1 MTAKS
6 EITSTF
12 NEQEDSNHEIH
23 EDDSSSS
30 GDESSLS
37 SSASS
42 SSSVDQYGLLSLA
55 CEHDRVDIIQTLL
68 EKHPHL
74 LHSYDNVPPLHLAIA
89 SGSARA
95 ATCLLR
101 AGADPS
107 RRCEDTLNCP
117 AKFVQRSAYEIAFG
131 KRAVN
136 LTPGQR
142 EGIRHAFEAEA
153 LRAIGCDDAARL
165 FLLLC
170 SGMDREESCV
180 GEMSLLEW
188 CDSLGGVKCKRLLL
202 MEEGEFKNLEHDGIG
217 EWVESCCDDKDDD
230 GDLLGSDSKSDIMAN
245 SQNEAPLLSTSNDK
259 TRKQQRRQVTTMSMR
274 QKLEESE
281 ALCVSL
287 SGSLD
292 NLATQVSMANQFLLA
307 GGNAFLEYVRKLK
320 ATRAQMEVEYEHYR
334 TQWMQNDEELKYL
347 QRCFSNLELSSDS
360 NRVATANEIEDDQ
373 DEGTTAALYAAS
385 QSKVRK
391 LRACVADMAEENSRC
406 LCEIQRMG
414 RSGTVLFAQKLHE
427 EVDEIKFA
435 LAEAKTNE
443 AASRN
448 KLQRF
453 RALVDDFQRRH
464 RRTPS
469 SSTETRD
476 RELQSNESSHNA
488 DPPSIEIS
496 KGRSTAIVAHQ
507 MSSRFKFGTYDFFRD
522 LLLRIFGLGRL
533 TFRKVNP
540 LNDFVLGNNKEQ
552 HIII

>member
-1 MTAKS
+1 MNATS
-6 EITSTF
+6 EISSTF
-12 NEQEDSNHEIH
+12 NEQEDSNNELHD
-23 EDDSSSS
+23 DDSSSS

-37 SSASS
+37 SSSS

-74 LHSYDNVPPLHLAIA
+74 LHSYDNVPPLHLAVA
-89 SGSARA
+89 SGSVRA

-107 RRCEDTLNCP
+107 RRCEATLNCP

-142 EGIRHAFEAEA
+142 EGVRHAFDAEA

-165 FLLLC
+165 FMLLC
-170 SGMDREESCV
+170 SGMDREESRV

-202 MEEGEFKNLEHDGIG
+202 MKEDEFKNLEHVGIG

-230 GDLLGSDSKSDIMAN
+230 GDLLGSDSKADSMTN
-245 SQNEAPLLSTSNDK
+245 SQNETPLLSTSNDQA
-259 TRKQQRRQVTTMSMR
+259 RKQERRQVTTMSMR

-334 TQWMQNDEELKYL
+334 TQWMQSDEELKYL
-347 QRCFSNLELSSDS
+347 QRCFSNLKLSSDS
-360 NRVATANEIEDDQ
+360 NRVPATNEIEDDQ

-385 QSKVRK
+385 QAKVRK

-414 RSGTVLFAQKLHE
+414 RSGTVLFAQKLQE

-448 KLQRF
+448 ELQRF
-453 RALVDDFQRRH
+453 RALVDGFQKRH

-469 SSTETRD
+469 SSTKTRE
-476 RELQSNESSHNA
+476 RELQSDESGHNA
-488 DPPSIEIS
+488 DPPSIVIS
-496 KGRSTAIVAHQ
+496 KGRSTAIVTHQ
-507 MSSRFKFGTYDFFRD
+507 MTSRFKFGTYDFFRD

-533 TFRKVNP
+533 TFQKVNP
-540 LNDFVLGNNKEQ
+540 LNDVVLGNNKQQ